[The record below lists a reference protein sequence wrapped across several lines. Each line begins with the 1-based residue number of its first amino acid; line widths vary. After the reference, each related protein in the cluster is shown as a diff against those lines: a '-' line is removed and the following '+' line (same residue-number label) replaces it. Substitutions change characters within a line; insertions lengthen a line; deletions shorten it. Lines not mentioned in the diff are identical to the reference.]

1 VFLTMGTGTITQVI
15 YKQTQQLID
24 QAFKLGALEAKIS
37 INNLDRNAVRLQEDI
52 REIHNEA
59 LRLDNSLRSCLVNKE
74 NSCEL
79 IDIPRSSIFQ

>member
-1 VFLTMGTGTITQVI
+1 MGTGTITQVI

-37 INNLDRNAVRLQEDI
+37 INNLDRNAIRLQADI
-52 REIHNEA
+52 REIHEEA
-59 LRLDNSLRSCLVNKE
+59 LRLDNSLRSCLVTKF

-79 IDIPRSSIFQ
+79 IEIPRSSIFE